1 MTKLRNEADRIATL
15 VTYGYQMYF
24 LYSKCH
30 PPTIILFCVLLFISG
45 YYCVPKKKI
54 ELWRE
59 MLAKYSVFRTIYIEL
74 QFLLDLRIGQSM
86 KYMLK
91 KSCQRVYFDV
101 KSFDFSGLGRMNS
114 LTMSSVTVFLRSWIS
129 VMIGVIWSMASF
141 FRKPVKSSPLV

>member
-1 MTKLRNEADRIATL
+1 
-15 VTYGYQMYF
+15 
-24 LYSKCH
+24 
-30 PPTIILFCVLLFISG
+30 
-45 YYCVPKKKI
+45 
-54 ELWRE
+54 

-114 LTMSSVTVFLRSWIS
+114 LTMSSVTVFLRS
-129 VMIGVIWSMASF
+129 
-141 FRKPVKSSPLV
+141 